1 MSEETLSVAV
11 LFADISRSTLLYEA
25 LGDLVAQKVVADCLR
40 LLSDLATRHQGR
52 VIKTIGDAVLCVF
65 PGADLAVDAAKAMQ
79 LSLAESPLIEHPE
92 LTGPPIHV
100 GVHLGPVLCKDEDVF
115 GDAVNMAA
123 HLMGLAKPQQIL
135 ATEETVRALRPE
147 AQGMTRPFGTTTVKG
162 KREEY
167 GLYEI
172 VWEYHEVTVVA
183 RSAATPAHEEFR
195 LLLRFHDQTI
205 ELGRL
210 RPGATMGRHR
220 QNDLVVDDVLVSRI
234 HARIEYRKGRFVLVD
249 MSTNG
254 TYLITQ
260 GEGSTCLH
268 RDERPLQGRGV
279 IGLGR
284 DVDLESPVA
293 IHFAC
298 EP

>member
-1 MSEETLSVAV
+1 
-11 LFADISRSTLLYEA
+11 
-25 LGDLVAQKVVADCLR
+25 VVADCLR
-40 LLSDLATRHQGR
+40 LLSDLATRHEGR
-52 VIKTIGDAVLCVF
+52 VIKTIGDAVMCIF
-65 PGADLAVDAAKAMQ
+65 PRADLAVEAAKAMQ
-79 LSLAESPLIEHPE
+79 LALAESPLIEHPG

-135 ATEETVRALRPE
+135 ATDETVRALRPE
-147 AQGMTRPFGTTTVKG
+147 AQAMTRWLGTTTVKG

-167 GLYEI
+167 GLHEI
-172 VWEYHEVTVVA
+172 VWEYREVTVVV
-183 RSAATPAHEEFR
+183 RSAASSAREESR
-195 LLLRFHDQTI
+195 LTLRFHGQTI

-220 QNDLVVDDVLVSRI
+220 QNDVVVDDILVSRI
-234 HARIEYRKGRFVLVD
+234 HARIEYRKGRFLLVD

-260 GEGSTCLH
+260 GEGTTCLH
-268 RDERPLQGRGV
+268 RDERPLQGRGL

-284 DVDLESPVA
+284 EVDLESPVA
-293 IHFAC
+293 IHFTC

>member
-1 MSEETLSVAV
+1 MSEESLSVAV
-11 LFADISRSTLLYEA
+11 LFADISQSTLLYKT
-25 LGDLVAQKVVADCLR
+25 LGDSVAQKVVGDCLR

-65 PGADLAVDAAKAMQ
+65 PEADLAVDAAKAMQ
-79 LSLAESPLIEHPE
+79 LALAESPLIEHPQ
-92 LTGPPIHV
+92 LTGPFIHV
-100 GVHLGPVLCKDEDVF
+100 GIHLGPVLCKDEDVF
-115 GDAVNMAA
+115 GDAVNIAA
-123 HLMGLAKPQQIL
+123 DLMRQANPQQIL
-135 ATEETVRALRPE
+135 ATEETVSALRPE
-147 AQGMTRPFGTTTVKG
+147 AKGMTRPLGTTTVKG

-172 VWEYHEVTVVA
+172 VWAYHEVTVVV
-183 RSAATPAHEEFR
+183 RSAATPAHQDSR
-195 LLLRFHDQTI
+195 LVLSFHDQTI

-234 HARIEYRKGRFVLVD
+234 HARIEYRKGRFLLVD

-254 TYLITQ
+254 TYLVTQ
-260 GEGSTCLH
+260 GEGTTCLH

-284 DVDLESPVA
+284 EVELKSPVA
-293 IHFAC
+293 IHFTC

>member
-11 LFADISRSTLLYEA
+11 LFADISRSTLLYET

-40 LLSDLATRHQGR
+40 LLSVLAVRHEGR

-65 PGADLAVDAAKAMQ
+65 PGADLAVEAAKAMQ
-79 LSLAESPLIEHPE
+79 LSLAESPLIEHQE

-100 GVHLGPVLCKDEDVF
+100 GVHFGSVLCKDEDVF

-135 ATEETVRALRPE
+135 ATEETVRALKPE
-147 AQGMTRPFGTTTVKG
+147 AQEMTRPLGTTTVKG

-183 RSAATPAHEEFR
+183 RSVKSPAPQDSR
-195 LLLRFHDQTI
+195 LTLRFHEQTI
-205 ELGRL
+205 ELGRM

-220 QNDLVVDDVLVSRI
+220 QNDLIVDDVLVSRI

-254 TYLITQ
+254 TYLTSQ
-260 GEGSTCLH
+260 GEGSICLH

-284 DVDLESPVA
+284 DVDLESPAA
-293 IHFAC
+293 IHFTC
-298 EP
+298 EL

>member
-11 LFADISRSTLLYEA
+11 LFADISRSTLLYET

-52 VIKTIGDAVLCVF
+52 VVKTIGDAVLCVF
-65 PGADLAVDAAKAMQ
+65 PGADLAVEAAKAMQ
-79 LSLAESPLIEHPE
+79 LSLAEAPLIEHPE

-123 HLMGLAKPQQIL
+123 HLRDLAKPQQIL
-135 ATEETVRALRPE
+135 TTEETVRALRPE
-147 AQGMTRPFGTTTVKG
+147 AQAMTRSLGTTTVKG

-167 GLYEI
+167 GLHEI
-172 VWEYHEVTVVA
+172 VWEYREVTVVV
-183 RSAATPAHEEFR
+183 RSAASPAHEESR
-195 LLLRFHDQTI
+195 LTLRFREETI

-220 QNDLVVDDVLVSRI
+220 QNDLVVDDILVSRI
-234 HARIEYRKGRFVLVD
+234 HARIEYRKGRFLLVD

-254 TYLITQ
+254 TYLVTQ
-260 GEGSTCLH
+260 GEESTCLH
-268 RDERPLQGRGV
+268 RDERLLQGQGV

-284 DVDLESPVA
+284 EVDLESPVA